1 MPAHRFYAPQAS
13 RIGQTVALP
22 PGEAHQ
28 LRHVLRLG
36 RDATVRAFD
45 GRGREFVAR
54 VQAIDRGGVSI
65 RTVEAVEPAR
75 EPAVELVLALAV
87 LKGRTTGAVI
97 RDATMLGARTIQ
109 PITTARS
116 PAGSA
121 AAGLDRAVGRWQ
133 AIAIAS
139 AKQCRRAVVP
149 AVGPPLPFAE
159 LVARGPG
166 GLGIM
171 LVEPAVA
178 APHASIRTV
187 ADQPPPARATIAV
200 GPEGGWTDTEV
211 EAAAGAGFS
220 LLTLGSRTLRADAAP
235 AAALAILQYVW
246 GEL

>member
-1 MPAHRFYAPQAS
+1 MAAHRFYAPNAS
-13 RIGQTVALP
+13 GIGQTVTLP

-28 LRHVLRLG
+28 LRHVLRLR

-45 GRGREFVAR
+45 GRGREFLAR
-54 VQAIDRGGVSI
+54 VQAVERGGVAL
-65 RTVEAVEPAR
+65 RTVEAVEAAR
-75 EPAVELVLALAV
+75 EPAVELELALAV
-87 LKGRTTGAVI
+87 LKGRTTAAVV
-97 RDATMLGARTIQ
+97 RDATMLGASAIQ
-109 PITTARS
+109 PIVTARS
-116 PAGSA
+116 HAGST
-121 AAGLDRAVGRWQ
+121 AAGLERAVGRWQ
-133 AIAIAS
+133 AIAVAS

-149 AVGPPLPFAE
+149 AVRPPLAFAQ
-159 LVARGPG
+159 LVARGAG

-187 ADQPPPARATIAV
+187 ADRLPPARATIAV
-200 GPEGGWTDTEV
+200 GPEGGWTDAEV
-211 EAAAGAGFS
+211 EAAAAAGFR

>member
-1 MPAHRFYAPQAS
+1 MAAHRFYAPQAS

-36 RDATVRAFD
+36 RDATVQAFD

-54 VQAIDRGGVSI
+54 VQAIDRNGVSI
-65 RTVEAVEPAR
+65 RTVEAVAPAR

-149 AVGPPLPFAE
+149 AVAPPLPFAE

-171 LVEPAVA
+171 LVEPAGAV
-178 APHASIRTV
+178 PHASIRTV
-187 ADQPPPARATIAV
+187 ADRPPPARATIAV

-211 EAAAGAGFS
+211 EAAAGAGFR

>member
-1 MPAHRFYAPQAS
+1 MAPHRFYAPQAF

-36 RDATVRAFD
+36 RDTTVQAFD

-65 RTVEAVEPAR
+65 RTLEAVEPAR
-75 EPAVELVLALAV
+75 EPAVDLALALAV
-87 LKGRTTGAVI
+87 LKGRTTGAVV

-109 PITTARS
+109 PLTTARS
-116 PAGSA
+116 PAGPA
-121 AAGLDRAVGRWQ
+121 AAGLDRAVARWQ

-149 AVGPPLPFAE
+149 AVAPPLPFAE
-159 LVARGPG
+159 LVARGPR
-166 GLGIM
+166 GLGIL

-200 GPEGGWTDTEV
+200 GPEGGWTDSEV
-211 EAAAGAGFS
+211 EAAAGAGFR

-235 AAALAILQYVW
+235 AAALAILQYLW
-246 GEL
+246 GDL

>member
-1 MPAHRFYAPQAS
+1 MAAHRFYAPQAS
-13 RIGQTVALP
+13 RIGQTVVLP

-75 EPAVELVLALAV
+75 EPAVDLVLALAV

-116 PAGSA
+116 PAGAA
-121 AAGLDRAVGRWQ
+121 AAGLDRQVGRWQ

-159 LVARGPG
+159 LVARGPR

-171 LVEPAVA
+171 LVEPAIA

-187 ADQPPPARATIAV
+187 ADQPPPALATIAV
-200 GPEGGWTDTEV
+200 GPEGGWTDAEV
-211 EAAAGAGFS
+211 EAAAGAGFR

-246 GEL
+246 GDL

>member
-1 MPAHRFYAPQAS
+1 MAPHRFYAPQAS
-13 RIGQTVALP
+13 RVGQTVALP

-28 LRHVLRLG
+28 LLHVLRLG
-36 RDATVRAFD
+36 RDATVQAFD

-54 VQAIDRGGVSI
+54 VLAIDRGGVSI
-65 RTVEAVEPAR
+65 RTVETVEPAR
-75 EPAVELVLALAV
+75 EPAVDLALALAV
-87 LKGRTTGAVI
+87 LKGRTTGAVV

-109 PITTARS
+109 PLTTTRG
-116 PAGSA
+116 PAGPA

-159 LVARGPG
+159 LVARGPR

-171 LVEPAVA
+171 LVEPAIA

-200 GPEGGWTDTEV
+200 GPEGGWTDSEV
-211 EAAAGAGFS
+211 EAAAGAGFR

-246 GEL
+246 GDL

>member
-1 MPAHRFYAPQAS
+1 MAAHRFYAPNAS
-13 RIGQTVALP
+13 RIGQTVTLP

-28 LRHVLRLG
+28 LLHVLRLR
-36 RDATVRAFD
+36 RDATVHAFD
-45 GRGREFVAR
+45 GRGHEFVAR
-54 VQAIDRGGVSI
+54 VQAVDRGGVSI
-65 RTVEAVEPAR
+65 RTVDAVEPAR
-75 EPAVELVLALAV
+75 EPAVDLELALAV
-87 LKGRTTGAVI
+87 LKGRTAGAVV
-97 RDATMLGARTIQ
+97 RDATMLGARAIQ

-116 PAGSA
+116 QTGSA
-121 AAGLDRAVGRWQ
+121 ATGLDRAVGRWQ

-149 AVGPPLPFAE
+149 AVKPPIPFAQ
-159 LVARGPG
+159 LVARGTR

-171 LVEPAVA
+171 LVEPAIA

-187 ADQPPPARATIAV
+187 ADQSPPAFATIAV

-211 EAAAGAGFS
+211 EAAAGAGFR

-246 GEL
+246 GDL

>member
-1 MPAHRFYAPQAS
+1 MAAHRFYAPQAS

-28 LRHVLRLG
+28 LRHVLRLR
-36 RDATVRAFD
+36 RDATVHAFD

-54 VQAIDRGGVSI
+54 VQAVDRDGVSI

-75 EPAVELVLALAV
+75 EPAVDLALALAV
-87 LKGRTTGAVI
+87 LKGRTTAAVV

-116 PAGSA
+116 PAGAA
-121 AAGLDRAVGRWQ
+121 AAGLDRAVDRWQ

-149 AVGPPLPFAE
+149 AVRPPLPFAE
-159 LVARGPG
+159 LVARGPC

-171 LVEPAVA
+171 LVEPAIA

-200 GPEGGWTDTEV
+200 GPEGGWTDAEV
-211 EAAAGAGFS
+211 EAAAGAGFR
-220 LLTLGSRTLRADAAP
+220 LLTLGSRTLRAAAAP

-246 GEL
+246 GDL